1 MNIVKHTIF
10 FIFIISTGAYS
21 QVVSTLV
28 TGPSTFNDGLAI
40 DNAGNLYASMYAGT
54 TVTKIT
60 KTGQT
65 SIFMNGMTS
74 PNGLAFGPDGSLY
87 VPSVAGHRITK
98 ATVQG
103 DTAFYMNIQ
112 DPGAVYINNDGSM
125 LVAQYNLNKI
135 MAVDAAKNV
144 SLFMSDSGKLNGPI
158 GLLRDKQGIL
168 YIGNFNDGKVFRY
181 TPDKG
186 LVLIGQIPG
195 SLGFMT
201 IVNDMIFATGFA
213 QHRIYRIPING
224 GGAVV
229 FVGSG
234 TAGSQNGTSKASFNG
249 PNGIVA
255 SLTGDS
261 LYVSDYHSRS
271 LRVISGVLKFTTS
284 VKQEHRAVQEFR
296 LEQNFPNPFNPST
309 VVAYSVPVRTHIT
322 LKVYSVLGAEVATLA
337 DGPAEAGNYT
347 AQFNAAGLASG
358 TYLIRLTAGTT
369 VRTVKATV
377 IK

>member
-1 MNIVKHTIF
+1 MNIVLQTVF
-10 FIFIISTGAYS
+10 FILLFATVLYG

-40 DNAGNLYASMYAGT
+40 DKAGNLYASMYAGT

-65 SIFMNGMTS
+65 SIFMNGMAS

-103 DTAFYMNIQ
+103 DTAFYMNVA
-112 DPGAVYINNDGSM
+112 DPGAVYINTDGSM

-135 MAVDAAKNV
+135 VAVDAAKNV

-158 GLLRDKQGIL
+158 GLVRDKQGIL

-181 TPDKG
+181 TPDQG
-186 LVLIGQIPG
+186 LVLIGQLPG

-201 IVNDMIFATGFA
+201 IVNDVIFATGFT
-213 QHRIYRIPING
+213 QHRIYRIPTNG
-224 GGAVV
+224 GGATILI
-229 FVGSG
+229 GSG
-234 TAGSQNGTSKASFNG
+234 TAGNQNGTSKASFNN

-261 LYVSDYHSRS
+261 LYVSDYGSRS
-271 LRVISGVLKFTTS
+271 LRVISGVLKFATS
-284 VKQEHRAVQEFR
+284 VNQESRAVNNFR

-309 VVAYSVPVRTHIT
+309 VVAYSVPSRTHIT

-337 DGPAEAGNYT
+337 DGPAEEGNYT
-347 AQFNAAGLASG
+347 AMFNAAGLSSG

-369 VRTVKATV
+369 VRTIKATV
-377 IK
+377 MK